1 MSEQHHHIV
10 PPKVYFIN
18 LIVLMILML
27 MTIAAGR
34 MDMFHFNP
42 AANLIIA
49 LTIAFVKMMC
59 IILIFMHVRWSS
71 KLTWVFVSAGF
82 FWFLIMI
89 VITFTDY
96 AARGWHSPFTDP
108 F

>member
-10 PPKVYFIN
+10 SPKTYFIN

-27 MTIAAGR
+27 LTIAAGR
-34 MDMFHFNP
+34 LEVFHFNP
-42 AANLIIA
+42 AINLIIA
-49 LTIAFVKMMC
+49 LTIAFAKMMC

-71 KLTWVFVSAGF
+71 KLTWVFAGAGF

-96 AARGWHSPFTDP
+96 LTRGWHSPFTTP